1 MTSYAL
7 APQPRL
13 GVRSLPVPE
22 WNGFRSAF
30 QSFADGSRNAAAVA
44 IRAPAQ
50 AAARPMPAQ
59 GLTEIPG
66 WPVAAGAAAILSV
79 KLSMLWLTFLPA

>member
-13 GVRSLPVPE
+13 DARTLPTPD
-22 WNGFRSAF
+22 WDGFRSAF
-30 QSFADGSRNAAAVA
+30 QTFARVPGETDGATS
-44 IRAPAQ
+44 RAPAR
-50 AAARPMPAQ
+50 AAVRPITAPSI
-59 GLTEIPG
+59 TDVPS

-79 KLSMLWLTFLPA
+79 KIGMLWLTFLPA